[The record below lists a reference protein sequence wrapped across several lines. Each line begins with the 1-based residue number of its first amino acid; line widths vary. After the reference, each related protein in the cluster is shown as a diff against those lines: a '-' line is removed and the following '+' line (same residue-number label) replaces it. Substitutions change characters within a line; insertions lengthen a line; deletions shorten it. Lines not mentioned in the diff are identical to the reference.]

1 VFLNLCYEGT
11 DTAMMIKDPD
21 DGNYATAFVRQFRQE
36 YGFELQK
43 KAILISDVRV
53 RGIGSTNILRPVVL
67 NKAVGEPEAEKRSH
81 KVYFGTGWH
90 DTLVYMLEKLGYGHV
105 ISGPAVIMNG
115 NSTIIVEPD
124 CMAVITK
131 FGNVHIKVGEGSGP
145 PLAVQAKEASFK
157 ADVIQL
163 SIFNNRFMGIA
174 EQMGRTL
181 QRTSISTNIKE
192 RLDFSCA
199 LFSPDGGLVA
209 NAPHV
214 PVHLGAMSSTVRWQ
228 LAYWGKNLRKGD
240 VLVTN
245 HPATGGS
252 HLPDITVI
260 TPVRA

>member
-1 VFLNLCYEGT
+1 VLKKKQTLEFYHKIIICGEWL
-11 DTAMMIKDPD
+11 MMMMMSS
-21 DGNYATAFVRQFRQE
+21 Q
-36 YGFELQK
+36 
-43 KAILISDVRV
+43 
-53 RGIGSTNILRPVVL
+53 
-67 NKAVGEPEAEKRSH
+67 
-81 KVYFGTGWH
+81 
-90 DTLVYMLEKLGYGHV
+90 
-105 ISGPAVIMNG
+105 
-115 NSTIIVEPD
+115 IIVEPG
-124 CMAVITK
+124 CTAVITK

-145 PLAVQAKEASFK
+145 SLAAQAKEASLK

-260 TPVRA
+260 TPVSA